1 MDYNYDMPPY
11 VQEMAGWLDDDKKV
25 HPCCFA
31 NAYKGFEIMS
41 AFYRSVAESG
51 QVPLPITS
59 GADEIALLKQKVPEK
74 RVILTLQESAKE
86 YPT

>member
-11 VQEMAGWLDDDKKV
+11 VQQMADWLDNDQAI

-41 AFYRSVAESG
+41 AFYRSVAEGG
-51 QVPLPITS
+51 QIALPLKT
-59 GADEIALLKQKVPEK
+59 GVDEIALLKQKLPEK
-74 RVILTLQESAKE
+74 KVILTLAESAKE
-86 YPT
+86 YGG